1 MYSNFK
7 VKIFVDVFLMR
18 LNLYFDELVK
28 CNNIKFLCTMLNI
41 FILMTLAAP
50 RERKEKLNGAISVC
64 GFLRAT

>member
-28 CNNIKFLCTMLNI
+28 CNNIKFFMYNAQHFYFDGPGGST
-41 FILMTLAAP
+41 
-50 RERKEKLNGAISVC
+50 
-64 GFLRAT
+64 